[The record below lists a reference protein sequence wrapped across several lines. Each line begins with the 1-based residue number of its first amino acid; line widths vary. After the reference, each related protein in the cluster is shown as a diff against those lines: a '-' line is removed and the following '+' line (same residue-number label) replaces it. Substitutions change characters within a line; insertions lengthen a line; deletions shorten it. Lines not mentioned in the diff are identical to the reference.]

1 MAYVKSGWTFCLV
14 LFGVIVTLALPAM
27 PFSGQATKIIKF
39 MPDTPGC
46 GVREGKCWTRSIAIP
61 RPDAW
66 RCMIG
71 NEIVDPCFASADK
84 KYAVCNPNPA
94 RGEPGFRLKL
104 TEPLPRSDVPA
115 QSMTS
120 EYKSGWL
127 VELAD
132 GNICRPMTGTS
143 FEVQGKTANFYC
155 ENGQKGEEVVLL
167 DGLNAGKPLWTAK
180 KATVVFSRGSEA
192 PKLLKSEKIAV
203 KTVWQ

>member
-1 MAYVKSGWTFCLV
+1 MAHVKWGWAFGLV
-14 LFGVIVTLALPAM
+14 LFGVFVTLALPEM
-27 PFSGQATKIIKF
+27 PASGQATKIIKF
-39 MPDTPGC
+39 MPDTPGR
-46 GVREGKCWTRSIAIP
+46 GAREGKCWTRSIAIP

-84 KYAVCNPNPA
+84 KYAVCNPNPVK
-94 RGEPGFRLKL
+94 GEPGFRLKL

-132 GNICRPMTGTS
+132 GTICRPMMGTY
-143 FEVQGKTANFYC
+143 FEVQGKLANFYC
-155 ENGQKGEEVVLL
+155 DNGQKGEQVVLL
-167 DGLNAGKPLWTAK
+167 EGLNAEKPLWTAE
-180 KATVVFSRGSEA
+180 KATVASSRGGGV
-192 PKLLKSEKIAV
+192 PTLLKSERIAV

>member
-1 MAYVKSGWTFCLV
+1 MAHVKSGCTFGLV
-14 LFGVIVTLALPAM
+14 LFGVFVTLALPAM
-27 PFSGQATKIIKF
+27 HASGQATKIIKF
-39 MPDTPGC
+39 MPDAPSR
-46 GVREGKCWTRSIAIP
+46 GVREGKCWTRSIAVP
-61 RPDAW
+61 RSGAW

-71 NEIVDPCFASADK
+71 NEIVDPCFASADR
-84 KYAVCNPNPA
+84 KYAVCSPNPA

-120 EYKSGWL
+120 EYKSGWF

-132 GNICRPMTGTS
+132 GTIWRPMTGTS
-143 FEVQGKTANFYC
+143 FEVQGKSANFYC

-167 DGLNAGKPLWTAK
+167 EGLNAEKPLWTAE
-180 KATVVFSRGSEA
+180 KATVAFSRGGGV